1 MKSSQLKRSIVLDG
15 RKTSISLE
23 DSFWTGLKEIADFQ
37 QVTPSELIS
46 AINATRKESNL
57 ASATRIF
64 VLEHFQNKHKSA
76 GLPLSNDSATRSDK
90 SRSPEAWRGFAKRG

>member
-1 MKSSQLKRSIVLDG
+1 MGRRAPRKSSQLKRSIVLDG

-37 QVTPSELIS
+37 GVTPSELIS

-64 VLEHFQNKHKSA
+64 VLEHFQNKDKSA
-76 GLPLSNDSATRSDK
+76 GLPPSA
-90 SRSPEAWRGFAKRG
+90 SRSPKAWRGFARRA